1 MTFNDLLLIIASG
14 LGAGF
19 INAVSGGGAML
30 TVPALIFIGIP
41 PGIAN
46 GTNRVAVV
54 VQNVVAIATYQHLGV
69 SDHRTGF
76 SLAIPA
82 TLGSFFGA
90 FVSVRLDDSEFQ
102 TILGFVLLLLI
113 GPILAEPRLNKKA
126 AEWRQSFQ
134 SGWTSWLIFFLIGV
148 YGGLLQIG
156 VGIFVLI
163 ALSVLK
169 GFDLVLANSIKIE
182 IVLCLTTLALLLFI
196 AESKVDWPAGFILAL
211 SNSTG
216 VSLGARW
223 GVKKG
228 EWWIR
233 IVLTATVI
241 VMALQLLGVLHWLW
255 ALLF

>member
-1 MTFNDLLLIIASG
+1 MTFNDILLLIASG

-30 TVPALIFIGIP
+30 TVPALIFIGFP

-54 VQNVVAIATYQHLGV
+54 VQNITALATYQRLGV
-69 SDHRTGF
+69 SDHRAGF

-82 TLGSFFGA
+82 TVGSFFGA
-90 FVSVRLDDSEFQ
+90 LVSVRLNDAHFQ

-113 GPILAEPRLNKKA
+113 GPILAERRLNKRA
-126 AEWRQSFQ
+126 AAWRQAGQ
-134 SGWTSWLIFFLIGV
+134 PSWISWIVFFLIGA

-156 VGIFVLI
+156 VGIFVLL
-163 ALSVLK
+163 ALNMLK
-169 GFDLVLANSIKIE
+169 GFDLVLANSVKID
-182 IVLCLTTLALLLFI
+182 IVLCLTALALLLFI
-196 AESKVDWPAGFILAL
+196 VDSKVDWHAGFILAL

-216 VSLGARW
+216 ASLGARW

-233 IVLTATVI
+233 LVLTATVI
-241 VMALQLLGVLHWLW
+241 VMALQLLGVLAW
-255 ALLF
+255 ARKFL